1 MNLIKQKEEVMALRN
16 DLPFLAISLT
26 SFQSFDH
33 GKEIKERIPK
43 AWDLFPG
50 DRVFWE
56 CAQFDGLA
64 EIKKC
69 EIVEGEKICTL
80 VKAL

>member
-1 MNLIKQKEEVMALRN
+1 MALRN

-33 GKEIKERIPK
+33 GGEVKERIPQ
-43 AWDLFPG
+43 AWNLLLG
-50 DRVFWE
+50 DRIFWE
-56 CAQFDGLA
+56 CAQFDGIA

-69 EIVEGEKICTL
+69 EIVEGEEICTL
-80 VKAL
+80 VKAI